1 MVPRAASRAWLHAR
15 FFAHSLCSPHSPHP
29 LHSFVAG
36 YALLTR
42 SARRPF
48 LNQTW
53 DKSSGLLHPNA
64 TLNPSFA
71 NYHRV
76 LLWYCD
82 GASFAGSVE
91 KPVTTTSNGTNTTLW
106 FRGRA
111 VLVSLLAKLKK
122 DYGLGKAKQ
131 VLLAGCSAGGMSTY
145 LHADFVKTQIASPT
159 LTK

>member
-1 MVPRAASRAWLHAR
+1 VFGPTRASLAR
-15 FFAHSLCSPHSPHP
+15 SAPLTHP
-29 LHSFVAG
+29 IRFTRSSG
-36 YALLTR
+36 YALSTRSTR

-91 KPVTTTSNGTNTTLW
+91 KPVTTTNNGTNTTLW

-145 LHADFVKTQIASPT
+145 LHADFVKTQIASPA